1 MAKKTF
7 KSMETTI
14 KEVEEYSKGIDPAV
28 QVIKEE
34 FEHNWDK
41 ISDNPDV
48 LIKETNSLT
57 KRSVKSYWLIG
68 QRVKKL
74 HEWFMNG
81 NCKETTEWKVFI
93 KEKIGYSDTNSY
105 DLMLFYKNIK
115 WEELD
120 EIRITPTKAVLISSV
135 KDKVKRKMLF
145 HKAHKENLTSAKL
158 QKEVKKSK
166 TKNNSEHLDKLLKN
180 DNEKKYSVLNESLK
194 NETTEEIQEFTEKQF
209 EFDGNGNKK
218 VVKYDENSKV
228 IFFGKSEEF
237 FIESLVFIEKISHK
251 MKEAWVCYRLADKAE
266 KIDLL
271 FELIG
276 LEHLPQIVIK
286 GNFSLAGP
294 NKTSLLAS
302 TIMNS
307 NKSLVIHTDD
317 TYFVSQLISFSD
329 NPENDFIF
337 RTMEGE
343 KGNIMSLDEMKE
355 LLKA

>member
-74 HEWFMNG
+74 HEWFMKG

-180 DNEKKYSVLNESLK
+180 DNEKS
-194 NETTEEIQEFTEKQF
+194 EEIQDFSEQEF

-218 VVKYDENSKV
+218 VVNDNENRKV

-237 FIESLVFIEKISHK
+237 FINFFAQVEGMSDKI
-251 MKEAWVCYRLADKAE
+251 KEAWVCYRLADKAE

-276 LEHLPQIVIK
+276 LEHLPQVIIK
-286 GNFSLAGP
+286 GNFSLIGP

-307 NKSLVIHTDD
+307 NKILIIHTDD

-337 RTMEGE
+337 TTMEGE
-343 KGNIMSLDEMKE
+343 NGNRMSLDEMKE